1 MTYKINNNYKIHG
14 IYADYEK
21 AIKAL
26 EDLNDETMQIHE
38 VDGTECRTLDNLCS
52 WLNELNE
59 DFPLDFVNKTIE
71 KNGWEDLQGGND
83 WDICT
88 DGKEVLT
95 ITESGNYNV
104 VERL

>member
-14 IYADYEK
+14 IYDDYEK
-21 AIKAL
+21 AVKAL
-26 EDLNDETMQIHE
+26 EDLNDETMQIYK
-38 VDGTECRTLDNLCS
+38 VDGTECRTLDELCF
-52 WLNELNE
+52 WLNELNDE
-59 DFPLDFVNKTIE
+59 DYPLDFVNKTIE
-71 KNGWEDLQGGND
+71 KNGWEDLGD
-83 WDICT
+83 VWDICT